1 MLLTIDQAA
10 ASLAISRRTLLREI
24 AAGRLAVVEIR
35 GATRIAESDLAAYI
49 HQSRTVRAASCP
61 SSATQKQA
69 IGMSAYKSAANE
81 SSALLDQLLGGKTPL
96 RLKRRSGATTSTAES
111 AKHKRAA

>member
-24 AAGRLAVVEIR
+24 AAGRLVIVEIR

-49 HQSRTVRAASCP
+49 DQSRTLRATACP
-61 SSATQKQA
+61 SSATLKPA
-69 IGMSAYKSAANE
+69 IGAAACRSAGSESSDLLDRLLQKPTRRRLRPQSAAI
-81 SSALLDQLLGGKTPL
+81 Q
-96 RLKRRSGATTSTAES
+96 STAAS
-111 AKHKRAA
+111 ANLKRAA